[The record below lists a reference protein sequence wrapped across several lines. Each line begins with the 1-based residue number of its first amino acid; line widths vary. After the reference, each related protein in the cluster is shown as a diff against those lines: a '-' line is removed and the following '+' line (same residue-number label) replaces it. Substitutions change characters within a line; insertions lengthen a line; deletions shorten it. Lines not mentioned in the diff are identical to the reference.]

1 MDNEISHAFKNGDY
15 KKASELLQKVR
26 DPNNVDLLGFY
37 PDKYKHI
44 DCHTY
49 KVSLL
54 HLAAYHGW
62 LNICHRL
69 ITKYNHDLH
78 VHKVCQSLI
87 DHSKQFKQYSGSL
100 LDISKQG
107 QTLTVLDDVPP
118 PPPPLFY
125 ATLGGH
131 YEVVKYLINECN
143 CDPHQ
148 KSVEGETPLYLA
160 CLAGHYDIVTYL
172 INKCHSDPN
181 TTIEQMIP
189 VPRSSIPFSSNSTT
203 PLYGLL
209 SIVDHI
215 LYTPLHIACRYG
227 HLDIVKFLVS
237 VSSVDVNSKD
247 SDGYTPLHTACR
259 YSHLDIVECLLTST
273 LADVNSKNCNGYTPL
288 HTACNYGCEDIVK
301 FLVSVSA
308 VDVNNKASDG
318 STPLSAACL
327 DGNLD
332 IIEHMLSLSSV
343 DVNIR
348 VYGNAASLYEACSSG
363 KLNVIK
369 FLLSSSSVNVNI
381 KDDDGYTLLHTACHY
396 GKLDIAKFL
405 VSTEQINPMSAN
417 RNGDTPLHIACSCGN
432 ADIVKYLL
440 STGHIDP
447 MVENRQQKTAVQL
460 AENNYD
466 ILKLLEPF
474 TQCRV
479 DFPVESYSK
488 VFLCGNTGNG
498 KSSLAHTLCQQVN
511 RMDVSWLEWLN
522 PFKQHEKAE
531 PLTAGIV
538 PHHIQSD
545 EIGNIVLYDF
555 AGHPEYYSSHAAVL
569 ENFMLRSPAVFIILI
584 KLTDTLED
592 IKKQFYYW
600 VSFIQN
606 VSSRVSKKSQ
616 VIVVGSHA
624 DVKEAN
630 KVKNLVENTYLSILK
645 QIKQLEY
652 KGFVAMDCR
661 KQNGTSFDQFITYLS
676 ESTQSVVDKSDNI
689 NFYCHVL
696 YAFLKTKLVGQV
708 AITSKDL
715 LQKIQDKNEPSL
727 PSNESHLIEFL
738 TILSDKGLIL
748 FIKST
753 DSINSWVIIDKSSLL
768 KEINGTLFAPSH
780 FKEYCST
787 LASNTGIVQVS
798 VLSDVFPQYDPDM
811 LLEFLKSLEFC
822 HEIDENTLKIIITNF
837 SSSEK
842 LLYFPAL
849 VSVEPSSEVTIT
861 DGFGWCLWCSNPYQ
875 FFTTRFLHVLLLR
888 LAYTFSLKVSGGGI
902 IQSNP
907 TQQFDRFCIVWKNG
921 ICWTRDGVKC
931 IVQVSEQNRSVILLV
946 QPNDG
951 MEYCEIRSSV
961 IKKIL
966 DVKNDFCICPDTKE
980 FLISPDQL
988 GNALQCNLTDLS
1000 LYEVQDVAR
1009 SIVQKKKYITNDRS
1023 KTLNISSL
1031 LGQLEPYHSLP
1042 LSVIHQL
1049 FNDSNVSQLIPEHL
1063 LRKIQER
1070 CRPIMD
1076 TYLVTRE
1083 SSTYQ
1088 SVRDHL
1094 NRFSIFAGRNPFVSE

>member
-15 KKASELLQKVR
+15 TKASELLQKVR

-87 DHSKQFKQYSGSL
+87 DHSKQFKQYSGSY

-259 YSHLDIVECLLTST
+259 YDQLDIVKCLVSVSSV
-273 LADVNSKNCNGYTPL
+273 DVNSKASDGYTPL
-288 HTACNYGCEDIVK
+288 HIALHYSHSAIVE
-301 FLVSVSA
+301 
-308 VDVNNKASDG
+308 
-318 STPLSAACL
+318 CL
-327 DGNLD
+327 
-332 IIEHMLSLSSV
+332 LSLSSV
-343 DVNIR
+343 DVNI
-348 VYGNAASLYEACSSG
+348 
-363 KLNVIK
+363 
-369 FLLSSSSVNVNI
+369 
-381 KDDDGYTLLHTACHY
+381 KDDDGYT
-396 GKLDIAKFL
+396 
-405 VSTEQINPMSAN
+405 
-417 RNGDTPLHIACSCGN
+417 PL
-432 ADIVKYLL
+432 
-440 STGHIDP
+440 
-447 MVENRQQKTAVQL
+447 
-460 AENNYD
+460 NY
-466 ILKLLEPF
+466 F
-474 TQCRV
+474 Q
-479 DFPVESYSK
+479 
-488 VFLCGNTGNG
+488 
-498 KSSLAHTLCQQVN
+498 
-511 RMDVSWLEWLN
+511 
-522 PFKQHEKAE
+522 
-531 PLTAGIV
+531 
-538 PHHIQSD
+538 
-545 EIGNIVLYDF
+545 
-555 AGHPEYYSSHAAVL
+555 
-569 ENFMLRSPAVFIILI
+569 
-584 KLTDTLED
+584 
-592 IKKQFYYW
+592 
-600 VSFIQN
+600 
-606 VSSRVSKKSQ
+606 
-616 VIVVGSHA
+616 
-624 DVKEAN
+624 
-630 KVKNLVENTYLSILK
+630 
-645 QIKQLEY
+645 
-652 KGFVAMDCR
+652 
-661 KQNGTSFDQFITYLS
+661 
-676 ESTQSVVDKSDNI
+676 
-689 NFYCHVL
+689 
-696 YAFLKTKLVGQV
+696 
-708 AITSKDL
+708 
-715 LQKIQDKNEPSL
+715 
-727 PSNESHLIEFL
+727 
-738 TILSDKGLIL
+738 
-748 FIKST
+748 
-753 DSINSWVIIDKSSLL
+753 
-768 KEINGTLFAPSH
+768 
-780 FKEYCST
+780 
-787 LASNTGIVQVS
+787 
-798 VLSDVFPQYDPDM
+798 
-811 LLEFLKSLEFC
+811 
-822 HEIDENTLKIIITNF
+822 
-837 SSSEK
+837 
-842 LLYFPAL
+842 AL